1 VRLASIHTY
10 PVKSC
15 HRLDH
20 DAARVEPWGL
30 AGDRRWVVV
39 EPDGTPVTQREEPV
53 MTQIQPIHRP
63 GGLLV
68 RTPGLPDLDVVEPAR
83 GELVGARVWRDP
95 VPARSAGSAADA
107 WFSKAIGR
115 DVRLL
120 WLDDPTRRSP
130 NPALSEPTD
139 RVSFADGYP
148 LLVTNAA
155 SLDALNDALAESGS
169 DEWPLP
175 MTRFRPNVV
184 VSGARPWAE
193 DDWLGRRIRIGVVT
207 FRAVKMCDRCV
218 LTTVD
223 AETGVQG
230 REPLWVLAKHRRIDQ
245 KLMFGM
251 NLIPDGIGAIAVGD
265 PVSVR

>member
-1 VRLASIHTY
+1 MRLRSIHTY

-20 DAARVEPWGL
+20 DRATVEPWGL

-39 EPDGTPVTQREEPV
+39 EPDGTAVTQREEPV
-53 MTQIQPIHRP
+53 MSQIQPLPRP

-68 RTPGLPDLDVVEPAR
+68 RSSGLPELDVAEPAT
-83 GELVGARVWRDP
+83 GELAAWVWRAP
-95 VPARSAGSAADA
+95 VPARPAGADADA
-107 WFSKAIGR
+107 WFSKVIGR
-115 DVRLL
+115 AVRLL
-120 WLDDPTRRSP
+120 WLDDPTRRP
-130 NPALSEPTD
+130 TNPEHSRPGD
-139 RVSFADGYP
+139 RVSFADGFP
-148 LLVTNAA
+148 LLVTNTA
-155 SLDALNDALAESGS
+155 SLDFLNDRLAESGS

-184 VSGARPWAE
+184 VSAAVPWAE
-193 DDWLGRRIRIGVVT
+193 DGWLGRRLTIGAVT

-223 AETGVQG
+223 PETGVKG
-230 REPLWVLAKHRRIDQ
+230 KEPLRILARHRLIDQ

-251 NLIPDGIGAIAVGD
+251 NLIPDGAGEIAVGD
-265 PVSVR
+265 PVSVA

>member
-1 VRLASIHTY
+1 MRLVSIHTY
-10 PVKSC
+10 PIKSG

-20 DAARVEPWGL
+20 DHAEVEPWGL

-53 MTQIQPIHRP
+53 MTQIQPLPRP
-63 GGLLV
+63 GGLVV
-68 RTPGLPDLDVVEPAR
+68 RTPGLPDLDVAEPAR
-83 GELVGARVWRDP
+83 GEFVGACVWDDP
-95 VPARSAGSAADA
+95 VPARSAGAEADS
-107 WFSKAIGR
+107 WFSKVIGF

-120 WLDDPTRRSP
+120 WLDDPTRRAT
-130 NPALSEPTD
+130 NPVHSRPDD
-139 RVSFADGYP
+139 RVSFADAYP
-148 LLVTNAA
+148 LLATNTA
-155 SLDALNDALAESGS
+155 SLDTLNDWLAESGS

-184 VSGARPWAE
+184 VSGAEPWAE
-193 DDWLGRRIRIGVVT
+193 DGWLGGRIRIGSVT

-223 AETGVQG
+223 PETGVKG
-230 REPLWVLAKHRRIDQ
+230 KEPLRVLAKHRRINQ

-251 NLIPDGIGAIAVGD
+251 NLIPDGTGTIAVGD
-265 PVSVR
+265 PVAVA